1 MLATDVSYCFNGGSV
16 GMNAMGRRLAMS
28 AFVVAGVAL
37 LAVAVALLDYLGRD
51 LVTVALAPI
60 AAIPVEPPQPLS
72 HAPSLQGEADLPVP
86 PPLDDERVVDA
97 LGPIANVACR
107 AEDGPARASHVPHG
121 SRRVGLD
128 APLGSIFAACCGLP
142 ASHS

>member
-1 MLATDVSYCFNGGSV
+1 MNG
-16 GMNAMGRRLAMS
+16 MGRRLAMF
-28 AFVVAGVAL
+28 AFVVAGVVL
-37 LAVAVALLDYLGRD
+37 LAAAVALLDYLGRD
-51 LVTVALAPI
+51 LVTDALAPI
-60 AAIPVEPPQPLS
+60 AAMPDAPPRPLS
-72 HAPSLQGEADLPVP
+72 TDRAVQREAADLPVP

-128 APLGSIFAACCGLP
+128 APLGSIFAACCALP

>member
-1 MLATDVSYCFNGGSV
+1 MNG
-16 GMNAMGRRLAMS
+16 MGRRLAMF
-28 AFVVAGVAL
+28 AFVAAGIAL
-37 LAVAVALLDYLGRD
+37 LAAAVALLGYLGRD
-51 LVTVALAPI
+51 LVTDALAPI
-60 AAIPVEPPQPLS
+60 AAIPDEPPPPLS
-72 HAPSLQGEADLPVP
+72 HDPSVQSEAADLPVP
-86 PPLDDERVVDA
+86 APLDDERVVDA

-107 AEDGPARASHVPHG
+107 DDDRPARVSRVPHG

>member
-1 MLATDVSYCFNGGSV
+1 
-16 GMNAMGRRLAMS
+16 MNEMARRLAMF

-37 LAVAVALLDYLGRD
+37 LAAAVALLDYLGRD
-51 LVTVALAPI
+51 VVADALAPI
-60 AAIPVEPPQPLS
+60 AAIPDEPPQPLPKDRAVQS
-72 HAPSLQGEADLPVP
+72 EAADLPVP

-97 LGPIANVACR
+97 LGPIANIACR
-107 AEDGPARASHVPHG
+107 AEDRPTRASHVPHG

-128 APLGSIFAACCGLP
+128 APLGSIFAACCALP

>member
-1 MLATDVSYCFNGGSV
+1 
-16 GMNAMGRRLAMS
+16 MNAMGRRLAMF

-37 LAVAVALLDYLGRD
+37 LAAAVALLDFLGRD
-51 LVTVALAPI
+51 LVTDALAPI
-60 AAIPVEPPQPLS
+60 AAIPDEPPQPLS
-72 HAPSLQGEADLPVP
+72 AGPSVQSEASYLPVP

-97 LGPIANVACR
+97 LGPIVSLACR
-107 AEDGPARASHVPHG
+107 GEDGRAPASHLPHG
-121 SRRVGLD
+121 ARRVGLD